1 MELIQRG
8 CLRGEVAVLGLG
20 GLGWGVWGYSCR
32 RIHRKVIIRG
42 GWRECVC
49 VGGAVSACCLSL
61 IGTSALET
69 ATDAEAQKGRWRPMV
84 VGVDASVPGCCGG
97 GLHHTSSHQCGFF
110 FQVDSVAVQLQI

>member
-49 VGGAVSACCLSL
+49 GGGGGGVVGFFGKEEKEEGEEGGGVGG
-61 IGTSALET
+61 
-69 ATDAEAQKGRWRPMV
+69 
-84 VGVDASVPGCCGG
+84 VGVGG
-97 GLHHTSSHQCGFF
+97 GGCICLLPLPHRNICLGDCNRCRGTEGKMEADGGGS
-110 FQVDSVAVQLQI
+110 